1 MRPMQLETSVY
12 EMAVVYFR
20 ICIGFS
26 VLQGIISAISAVLRS
41 YGKPKLAVTV
51 SLFMNIV
58 NAVLNYVVIFQPVK
72 IVPEGVEGI
81 AMANVASHG
90 TALLLGVWFLF
101 HCGLHLDFASKNLK
115 TLSCVGG
122 ILKIGL
128 PGGISSLSYSFSQ
141 IVSTSILA
149 VLGTAALTAKIY
161 VSSIV
166 FYVYVTGMSLG
177 LSTAILM
184 GWMTGCKGV

>member
-1 MRPMQLETSVY
+1 
-12 EMAVVYFR
+12 
-20 ICIGFS
+20 
-26 VLQGIISAISAVLRS
+26 
-41 YGKPKLAVTV
+41 
-51 SLFMNIV
+51 MNIV

-184 GWMTGCKGV
+184 GWMTGAKEYEKAYRLNQQVLKIAVSLNIVLSVLIFLCHRPLMHLFTQSEEIIGMLSLIHI

>member
-1 MRPMQLETSVY
+1 M
-12 EMAVVYFR
+12 
-20 ICIGFS
+20 
-26 VLQGIISAISAVLRS
+26 
-41 YGKPKLAVTV
+41 
-51 SLFMNIV
+51 
-58 NAVLNYVVIFQPVK
+58 
-72 IVPEGVEGI
+72 
-81 AMANVASHG
+81 
-90 TALLLGVWFLF
+90 
-101 HCGLHLDFASKNLK
+101 
-115 TLSCVGG
+115 GG

-184 GWMTGCKGV
+184 GWMTGAKEYEKAYRLNQQVLKIAVSLNIVLSVLIFLCHRPLMHLFTQSEEIIGMTGVIFLSIFSWRSGARSTMLRTIHSGERGMCSSRWSSP